1 MSPAE
6 VKITTFCLSKAY
18 AEEYKTF
25 FDEHHIPYTVPINTL
40 GLPCFEIP
48 IFLNDLIYYM
58 DHEYEKAT
66 GTHNPTISLL
76 FIFQPLDNFA
86 MFIAIHGNIIDKH
99 DLRYIRGLYNQ
110 FHSYMKQISN
120 PEIIK

>member
-1 MSPAE
+1 MRLISQ
-6 VKITTFCLSKAY
+6 ITVQIKNVEDF
-18 AEEYKTF
+18 KTF
-25 FDEHHIPYTVPINTL
+25 FDNHHIPYTFVDESPVFITC
-40 GLPCFEIP
+40 PYFEIAV
-48 IFLNDLIYYM
+48 FLGDLIYYLCY
-58 DHEYEKAT
+58 HLERAT
-66 GTHNPTISLL
+66 GKYNPVESLP
-76 FIFQPLDNFA
+76 FIYKSLDNFA